1 MKAIIS
7 VTLLLLCIVGYS
19 ESARAQEEVLVR
31 PVDGYFSGF
40 GGYSFPFKTD
50 FSFPGLTLRD
60 VELDNNPS
68 LGAKLGMWLTAPR
81 KTLGIDVG
89 AEIDVTRFHPYASSG
104 QVVSTNLGLAQLVTT
119 FDFHALYFG
128 VNFLARVPMG
138 VTPELPNGRWF
149 PYIGVGG
156 GGLRLTFQLPG
167 RNESQSTA
175 PAFQGVGG
183 VKVFLAKHFAAF
195 AEGKFIHAS
204 NSIEVQG
211 SGSGD
216 LTINSVHGVVGLSFH
231 FF

>member
-1 MKAIIS
+1 MKVLIS
-7 VTLLLLCIVGYS
+7 STVLLLCVLGYS
-19 ESARAQEEVLVR
+19 ESVRAQEEVRIR
-31 PVDGYFSGF
+31 PVDGYLSGF
-40 GGYSFPFKTD
+40 GGYSFPLKTD

-68 LGAKLGMWLTAPR
+68 LGAKLGMWITAPR

-104 QVVSTNLGLAQLVTT
+104 QVVSTNLGLAVFVAT
-119 FDFHALYFG
+119 FDFHATYFG
-128 VNFLARVPMG
+128 VNFLARYPMG

-156 GGLRLTFQLPG
+156 GALRLTFQLPG
-167 RNESQSTA
+167 TNESQSTA

-183 VKVFLAKHFAAF
+183 VKVFFTKHFAGF
-195 AEGKFIHAS
+195 VEGKFIHAS

-216 LTINSVHGVVGLSFH
+216 LTINSVHGVCGLSFH

>member
-1 MKAIIS
+1 MKALVLAIP
-7 VTLLLLCIVGYS
+7 LLVCVVGYS
-19 ESARAQEEVLVR
+19 ESARAQEEIRIR
-31 PVDGYFSGF
+31 PIDGYFSGF

-68 LGAKLGMWLTAPR
+68 LGAKLGMWFTAPR

-89 AEIDVTRFHPYASSG
+89 AEIDVTSFHPYASKG
-104 QVVSTNLGLAQLVTT
+104 QVVSTNLGLSQFVST

-128 VNFLARVPMG
+128 VNVLARIPMG

-167 RNESQSTA
+167 MNESQSTA

-183 VKVFLAKHFAAF
+183 VKVFITKHFAAF

-204 NSIEVQG
+204 NSIEVQF

-216 LTINSVHGVVGLSFH
+216 LTINSVHGVCGLSFH